1 MDVVQAGK
9 GAGLPSVLLE
19 EGVFTQL
26 SGTQVTQ
33 LSLCLPGDG
42 LACSHLPNQDTDE
55 ERIRQCHEHR
65 QRQTQG
71 EPLGQTTIDAEAEA
85 RGLLQV

>member
-1 MDVVQAGK
+1 MDVVQASK

-33 LSLCLPGDG
+33 LSLCLPASD
-42 LACSHLPNQDTDE
+42 
-55 ERIRQCHEHR
+55 
-65 QRQTQG
+65 
-71 EPLGQTTIDAEAEA
+71 PLGT
-85 RGLLQV
+85 G